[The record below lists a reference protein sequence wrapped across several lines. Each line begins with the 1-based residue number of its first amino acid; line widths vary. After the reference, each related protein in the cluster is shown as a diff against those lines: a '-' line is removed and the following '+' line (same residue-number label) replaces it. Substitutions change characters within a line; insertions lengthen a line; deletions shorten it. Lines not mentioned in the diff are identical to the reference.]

1 MASVRAG
8 PVNRTRDLNAP
19 GTRAAARPGTRRLS
33 AAPCQRRIL
42 VYVDELMDV
51 GASVRARTYTHDHPA
66 SRWIFIPPTGTSM
79 LARAQGTRGLGVSFD
94 LNSRHS
100 VIRDHYSVIHVN

>member
-1 MASVRAG
+1 
-8 PVNRTRDLNAP
+8 
-19 GTRAAARPGTRRLS
+19 
-33 AAPCQRRIL
+33 
-42 VYVDELMDV
+42 MDV

-100 VIRDHYSVIHVN
+100 VIRDHHSVIHVN